1 VSRGRGFAASL
12 GPSIRQ
18 WELVHATQGAT
29 HGPEVGGDGLA
40 HILQCRFN
48 RLTLRHAARE
58 LRHVSDVAVVFRV
71 EDQVHKELAGLSHA
85 RILQQMG
92 RHELRICPFL
102 GN

>member
-1 VSRGRGFAASL
+1 
-12 GPSIRQ
+12 
-18 WELVHATQGAT
+18 
-29 HGPEVGGDGLA
+29 
-40 HILQCRFN
+40 
-48 RLTLRHAARE
+48 